1 MAVPI
6 LKYTVMIKT
15 SIRSAQRNGA
25 ISTREAEFLQSMAK
39 SSDATTSTVALIN
52 DNSAPDFLYAA
63 LYFSTHI
70 WQSGEAAD
78 RDSDAC
84 AGYRFAQ
91 FLLSQEAPTHDRR
104 WAARLLCELYDA
116 HKDATPDPILFAA

>member
-6 LKYTVMIKT
+6 LKYTVMIKA
-15 SIRSAQRNGA
+15 SIRSALRNGA
-25 ISTREAEFLQSMAK
+25 ISTREAEYLQTMAK

-52 DNSAPDFLYAA
+52 DKGTPDFLYAA
-63 LYFSTHI
+63 LYFSTYL
-70 WQSGEAAD
+70 WQWGESTGRDINAA
-78 RDSDAC
+78 
-84 AGYRFAQ
+84 AGFKLSQ

-116 HKDATPDPILFAA
+116 HKEATPDPIPFAA